1 MIGYFR
7 RNHFVPVPE
16 VSSFA
21 ELNEMVEQSDRQ
33 DDARRIGSR
42 PKTVAEYF
50 ALEQTL
56 LMPLPDEPFEKPR
69 QHLLTLKGPSRP
81 PLPRPDPAPRRPP

>member
-16 VSSFA
+16 VSSLA
-21 ELNEMVEQSDRQ
+21 ELNEMVEQWDRQ

-50 ALEQTL
+50 AIEQPL
-56 LMPLPDEPFEKPR
+56 LMPLPEEPFETGRLFTPR
-69 QHLLTLKGPSRP
+69 VDR
-81 PLPRPDPAPRRPP
+81 